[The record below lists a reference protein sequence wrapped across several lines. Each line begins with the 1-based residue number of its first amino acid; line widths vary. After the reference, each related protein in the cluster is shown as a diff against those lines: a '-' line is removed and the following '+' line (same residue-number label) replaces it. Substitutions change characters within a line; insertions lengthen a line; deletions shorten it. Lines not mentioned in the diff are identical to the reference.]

1 MFSDLDEFKDYLTVQ
16 PNVTAGS
23 RAVLV
28 SMVNGLSK
36 RIDRNQDRFDSKL
49 VFDHKI
55 SLPQNSRGT
64 FNRAWKQYQEFS
76 RLKGTTLPDV
86 FLDEVPNLPIP
97 VALDARVILQNL
109 GADMDRTL
117 VPKKHQPS
125 PQERI
130 SINRIEEYADYVNG
144 GPVSAWRIRSWTA
157 GLDRSRNVKM
167 SPFILNVL
175 ETIRLI
181 GGTAFDLDTWILTAG
196 RSYKRLRERRTYED
210 LETRLCEILTER
222 PAREHPVRDACE
234 VFMRLV
240 PPDIAINR
248 RVVRPAAITEIILPD
263 GSTVP
268 QLTDSNPVEAEEN
281 LTPAESPSIVAPTQ
295 TPTGAK
301 QSLPAWVTQ
310 SPNFNSWR
318 KP

>member
-16 PNVTAGS
+16 PNVTPGS

-36 RIDRNQDRFDSKL
+36 RIDRNQDRFDAKL

-76 RLKGTTLPDV
+76 RLKGTILPDV

-97 VALDARVILQNL
+97 VALDARVILNNL

-130 SINRIEEYADYVNG
+130 SINRIEEYAEYVNG
-144 GPVSAWRIRSWTA
+144 GPVPAWRVRSWTV
-157 GLDRSRNVKM
+157 GLERSKNVKM

-181 GGTAFDLDTWILTAG
+181 GGTSFDLDTWILTAG

-210 LETRLCEILTER
+210 LETQICEILTER
-222 PAREHPVRDACE
+222 PARENPVRDACE
-234 VFMRLV
+234 MFMRLV

-248 RVVRPAAITEIILPD
+248 RVARPVAVTEVILPN
-263 GSTVP
+263 GAVVP
-268 QLTDSNPVEAEEN
+268 QLTDESIVHEEDNLTPVEAA
-281 LTPAESPSIVAPTQ
+281 PIVAPIQ
-295 TPTGAK
+295 SPTGVK
-301 QSLPAWVTQ
+301 QLPTWVNQ
-310 SPNFNSWR
+310 SPNFNNWR